1 VVNTLG
7 LGMAMVVMVAPVS
20 GQDGRKRGLQKLYPR
35 FSILPGETMRLNRDR
50 LSRREQ
56 RREQRRE
63 NRDVFSRRGS
73 ATQYRVQE
81 QRFSMGDD
89 FGIEDSQDQ
98 HVFKVDG
105 KLKNLD

>member
-1 VVNTLG
+1 
-7 LGMAMVVMVAPVS
+7 MVVMVAPVS

-50 LSRREQ
+50 LS

>member
-7 LGMAMVVMVAPVS
+7 LGMAMVVTVAPVS

-56 RREQRRE
+56 RRE
-63 NRDVFSRRGS
+63 NRDVFGRRGS